1 MTWIKIENNNL
12 IRPPHFDKDTGLVN
26 CHLNQDWLLEN
37 GYEQWSDEQIQ
48 NWYDENTPSIDTSAF
63 DLACDYFRQIC
74 EEIRLLTG
82 LDGFR
87 GGYDD
92 MPDFYVNPKYK
103 TDEGVRLASAWAGV
117 NDLCRHEASLLGIG
131 SPEWWYLC
139 WKDYTP
145 KPLPVAIY
153 NVSNSSYERIN
164 GDYYEEGFY
173 NGYPYYKNKND
184 IVVKVDSGCWKFYD
198 GNTMISNTSNSYNFL
213 EDNEY
218 WTTIGNQETLNITKV
233 NNGTPYFKLLHNDY
247 SISHTEYDVETFSYD
262 DIANNMITMSSVDSA
277 ISYLY
282 SCVLENNTD
291 NEIISTVEDGIKVG
305 GKYGEA
311 SALYRLTITSVENEN
326 IYVEFDVSIEADIKE
341 PIIITANDAT
351 LTIGVNRDIEFD
363 VYGGTNVSVNRGDVY
378 ADIDGDILPG
388 DVYFDEGCL
397 FGTCDQEGE
406 YDILVKFISEE
417 DENIYKTVTIRLIVE
432 ASAGE
437 SISRAFEY
445 NEIFDGEEATSEGL
459 AKITGYTPKY
469 VKVNLTAGTE
479 YLFYAKNDEGDS
491 YIALFNENGT
501 RLKGSDGWEDEDGE
515 TDDVYCCGFNYTPT
529 ESGNYYICYGNWDT
543 LGEGDGSEDY
553 CNYTKATIT
562 PPPVAPEQL
571 IETYY
576 NSAIQSEQDASNAAS
591 QTVGIAESMQELKDK
606 LTEVLNGQET
616 ENI

>member
-12 IRPPHFDKDTGLVN
+12 TKPPHFDETTGLAN

-37 GYEQWSDEQIQ
+37 GYEQWSDEQVQ
-48 NWYDENTPSIDTSAF
+48 NWYNENASAF
-63 DLACDYFRQIC
+63 NLACDYFRQVC

-82 LDGFR
+82 IEDFR

-92 MPDFYVNPKYK
+92 MPNFYDSPKYK
-103 TDEGVRLASAWAGV
+103 TDEGVRLAAAWAGL
-117 NDLCRHEASLLGIG
+117 NDLCKHEASLIGIG
-131 SPEWWYLC
+131 SPEWWHLC
-139 WKDYTP
+139 WDGYTL

-153 NVSNSSYERIN
+153 NVSGSSYDKIN

-184 IVVKVDSGCWKFYD
+184 IIAKVNDSGLWNFYD
-198 GNTMISNTSNSYNFL
+198 GNTSISKTSNSYNFL

-262 DIANNMITMSSVDSA
+262 DIANNMITISYVDSTS
-277 ISYLY
+277 SYLY

-291 NEIISTVEDGIKVG
+291 NEIISTVEDGIVVG

-311 SALYRLTITSVENEN
+311 SASYRLTITSGNNEN
-326 IYVEFDVSIEADIKE
+326 IYVKFNVSIEADIKE

-351 LTIGVNRDIEFD
+351 LTIGVNKYIEFD
-363 VYGGTNVSVNRGDVY
+363 VYEETNVSVNRGDVY
-378 ADIDGDILPG
+378 ADISGDILPG
-388 DVYFDEGCL
+388 DVYFEGGSL
-397 FGTCDQEGE
+397 WGRCDQEGE
-406 YDILVKFISEE
+406 YDILVKFISED
-417 DENIYKTVTIRLIVE
+417 DESIYKTVTIHLIVE

-437 SISRAFEY
+437 SINKAFEY

-459 AKITGYTPKY
+459 AKITGDVPKY

-479 YLFYAKNDEGDS
+479 YLFYAKNDDGDS
-491 YIALFNENGT
+491 YIALFDKNGE
-501 RLKGSDGWEDEDGE
+501 RLEGSDEYENEEGE
-515 TDDVYCCGFNYTPT
+515 TDAYFYCGFNYTPT
-529 ESGNYYICYGNWDT
+529 ESGDYYMCYGSWGN
-543 LGEGDGSEDY
+543 LGEGEGDDTY
-553 CNYTKATIT
+553 CSYVKATIT